1 MEDGHHFRALGMEDS
16 VQGLRTSWKQG
27 AGQAFQPLVLSEAL
41 EVLSQTGAASTPSSG
56 NRPNLPKRYLVSAP
70 ETGGRLEVKTKCLLW
85 IHQVGVQG
93 SRSCTPP
100 GGASALRRSG
110 VDAGG

>member
-100 GGASALRRSG
+100 GGASELRRSG